1 MKNLILILLSFQ
13 FSLYAQN
20 DILNN
25 KIDSIISSAIK
36 LNAFPGAQI
45 VVLKDGEEI
54 INKSYGYYTYDS
66 IKMVTN
72 NSIYDLA
79 SITKPT
85 AGAFALM
92 NLYEDGL
99 IDIKSPLS
107 KYVKYFK
114 NTRVGDTK
122 VIDYLQHITGIRPW
136 IPFHETT
143 KKDNGEFKK
152 KTLSFIYKK
161 RYNIK
166 LTDSL
171 YLFKNYK
178 KEIFKQIKNTNF
190 IEEDTVLYSGLF
202 YYLIPDIVKNL
213 SGETFDSYLEKIY
226 DRAGLKTMV
235 FNPLKKF
242 KLDEIVPT
250 EDDNFFRNFQIHG
263 VVHDEGAAMMNG
275 VSGNA
280 GLFSTATDLSKFYQ
294 IFLDGG
300 RYDKN
305 QLIDK
310 EVVSLFTEYDNEN
323 QKFYRGLGFDKPKP
337 EYDIDKCTYSR
348 YVSDSSYGH
357 SGYTGT
363 FFWVDP
369 TYNLIYVFLSNRVYD
384 SRENRQIY
392 ELNVRTNIHDLI
404 YENLVEIESDI
415 YF

>member
-1 MKNLILILLSFQ
+1 MFKILIFLLSINSFD
-13 FSLYAQN
+13 SKKNKL
-20 DILNN
+20 IN
-25 KIDSIISSAIK
+25 KIDSIIEYSIK
-36 LNAFPGAQI
+36 EKAFPGAQI
-45 VVLKDGEEI
+45 IVLKDGEEV
-54 INKSYGYYTYDS
+54 INKNYGYHTYDS
-66 IKMVTN
+66 VIKVN
-72 NSIYDLA
+72 QNSIYDLA

-85 AGAFALM
+85 AGAIALM
-92 NLYEDGL
+92 KLYESNL
-99 IDIKSPLS
+99 IDINKPLS
-107 KYVKYFK
+107 DYIKFFNKS
-114 NTRVGDTK
+114 RVGEILIK
-122 VIDYLQHITGIRPW
+122 DYLQHISGIRPW
-136 IPFHETT
+136 IPFHESTRN
-143 KKDNGEFKK
+143 DDGSFKR
-152 KTLSFIYKK
+152 KTLSFVYKK
-161 RYNIK
+161 RFNIK
-166 LTDSL
+166 LTDN
-171 YLFKNYK
+171 LFLYK
-178 KEIFKQIKNTNF
+178 KYKNEIYSQIKNTNF
-190 IEEDTVLYSGLF
+190 IDEDTVLYSGLF
-202 YYLIPDIVKNL
+202 YYLIPEIVEELTGSSYDLYVESIYKKMNL
-213 SGETFDSYLEKIY
+213 KS
-226 DRAGLKTMV
+226 MV
-235 FNPLKKF
+235 FNPLKRYS
-242 KLDEIVPT
+242 LNDIVPT
-250 EDDNFFRNFQIHG
+250 ERDNFFRNFQIHG

-305 QLIDK
+305 QLINK
-310 EVVSLFTEYDNEN
+310 EVVSLFTEYDNKN

-369 TYNLIYVFLSNRVYD
+369 SHNLIYVFLSNRVYD

>member
-1 MKNLILILLSFQ
+1 MLNTIVYFISLLSIELTQ
-13 FSLYAQN
+13 L
-20 DILNN
+20 DLIK
-25 KIDSIISSAIK
+25 KIDSIVEFSIMK
-36 LNAFPGAQI
+36 KAFPGAQI
-45 VVLKDGEEI
+45 VILKDGKEI
-54 INKSYGYYTYDS
+54 LNKSYGYHTYDS

-72 NSIYDLA
+72 SSIYDLA

-92 NLYEDGL
+92 SLYADGL
-99 IDIKSPLS
+99 IDINSPLGD
-107 KYVKYFK
+107 YIRYFK

-122 VIDYLQHITGIRPW
+122 IIDYLQHITGIRPW

-143 KKDNGEFKK
+143 KKDNGEFKR

-161 RYNIK
+161 RFNIK

-171 YLFKNYK
+171 FLYKNYK
-178 KEIFKQIKNTNF
+178 KEIYKQIKNTNF

-202 YYLIPDIVKNL
+202 YYLIPEIVKKI
-213 SGETFDSYLEKIY
+213 SGKNFESYLETIY
-226 DRAGLKTMV
+226 NQVDLKTMV

-242 KLDEIVPT
+242 KLDQIVPT

-275 VSGNA
+275 ISGNA
-280 GLFSTATDLSKFYQ
+280 GLFSSATDLSKFYQ

-300 RYDKN
+300 RDDKK
-305 QLIDK
+305 QLID
-310 EVVSLFTEYDNEN
+310 EDVVKFFTEYDNIN
-323 QKFYRGLGFDKPKP
+323 QNFYRGLGFDKPKP
-337 EYDIDKCTYSR
+337 EYDIDRCTYSI
-348 YVSDSSYGH
+348 YASDSSYGH

-369 TYNLIYVFLSNRVYD
+369 KYNLIYIFLSNRVFD

-404 YENLVEIESDI
+404 YENLIEIEPGI
-415 YF
+415 YY